1 MNLKDFENDIKET
14 ENIIKYYKIRNIK
27 IFFKKNLKKFKVVQK
42 SLIPLYG
49 CNFKYFFK
57 IIGFIYTIIIC
68 KHTC

>member
-42 SLIPLYG
+42 SLR
-49 CNFKYFFK
+49 K
-57 IIGFIYTIIIC
+57 IWRIFGYERTMFYKNRKTLL
-68 KHTC
+68 